1 MILTRWVERSRH
13 AWIQLAVEPPTRR
26 KIDPESTRIASNK
39 LRRSAVERVSEE
51 LRDAIVDGRLRPG
64 ERLRQASIA
73 AEYGTSRIPVREAL
87 RQLASEGLVVL
98 QTDAG
103 ARVARL
109 DLEELDEIHLLR
121 ELLEPFAIARS
132 APHLTDDQ
140 LAGFATLVEE
150 MERVADPVD
159 LRPWLA
165 LDREF
170 HLATFSAAPMPRL
183 RRLIESLW
191 NATQHYRRVYT
202 LLPQRLEIAHA
213 EHRLLLEALDRRD
226 PEDADR
232 LLTTH
237 IRRTRLTLEEHVEL
251 FD

>member
-1 MILTRWVERSRH
+1 
-13 AWIQLAVEPPTRR
+13 LASQRPEPHQF
-26 KIDPESTRIASNK
+26 DPESTAIASNP
-39 LRRSAVERVSEE
+39 LRQSAVERVVQE
-51 LRDAIVDGRLRPG
+51 LRESILDGRLRPG

-73 AEYGTSRIPVREAL
+73 SEYGTSRIPVREAL

-98 QTDAG
+98 QPHAG
-103 ARVARL
+103 GRVARL
-109 DLEELDEIHLLR
+109 DLQELDEIYLLR
-121 ELLEPFAIARS
+121 EQLEPFAIERS
-132 APHLTDDQ
+132 TPHLSDGQLGQ
-140 LAGFATLVEE
+140 LARLVEQ
-150 MERVADPVD
+150 MELVADPVD

-170 HLATFSAAPMPRL
+170 HIATFSAAPMPRL
-183 RRLIESLW
+183 RNLIDGLW
-191 NATQHYRRVYT
+191 NSTQHYRRVYT

-213 EHRLLLEALDRRD
+213 EHRLLLEALERRD
-226 PEDADR
+226 PEDAGR